1 MNIVNIR
8 KNENECL
15 EDVQK
20 FVEKSIQGVA
30 KVYQT
35 QCQMFYGNLQMI
47 QQRVSH
53 GLEKMY
59 TAWEGDTCIAILS
72 AVVSP
77 NQGTGCTSA
86 TIVFTYVDENYR
98 NQHIASKLVD
108 NCLDDCK
115 EAGINKLTLSVA
127 FPEKRTLCLYISKGF
142 KPEGYVNSV
151 NEEYDTVILGKLL

>member
-1 MNIVNIR
+1 MNIR
-8 KNENECL
+8 RNENECL

-108 NCLDDCK
+108 
-115 EAGINKLTLSVA
+115 V
-127 FPEKRTLCLYISKGF
+127 
-142 KPEGYVNSV
+142 
-151 NEEYDTVILGKLL
+151 